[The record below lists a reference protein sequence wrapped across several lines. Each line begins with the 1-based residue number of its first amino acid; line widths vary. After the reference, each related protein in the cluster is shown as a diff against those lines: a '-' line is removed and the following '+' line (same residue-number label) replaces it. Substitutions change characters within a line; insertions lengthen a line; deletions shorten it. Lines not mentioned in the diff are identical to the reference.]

1 MERRVAATTQQQAFN
16 ALLFLYRYILLV
28 SIEGLADTIR
38 ARRTQR
44 LPVVLTPREVQPL
57 IDELRTPYNLM
68 AGLIYASGLRL
79 NECMNLRVRDLDFE
93 RQTITVRSGKG
104 DKDRAT
110 LPPPAC
116 VRRCSDTFMM
126 SNDSMP
132 RTAGNIGPMSLCPSL
147 WRENTRTPLSS
158 GHGIGFFPP
167 GVFLWFHAAAR
178 SIDITCIPQPCKNTY
193 MRLYQSSE

>member
-1 MERRVAATTQQQAFN
+1 LQHKSHQTEQTYLGWIGRFLSQVHVADRTEIKTSHLCHYLSYLAVERRVSAATQQQAFS

-110 LPPPAC
+110 LPPLPA
-116 VRRCSDTFMM
+116 SADAAT
-126 SNDSMP
+126 
-132 RTAGNIGPMSLCPSL
+132 PS
-147 WRENTRTPLSS
+147 
-158 GHGIGFFPP
+158 
-167 GVFLWFHAAAR
+167 
-178 SIDITCIPQPCKNTY
+178 
-193 MRLYQSSE
+193 